1 MKKNLILLSLVFGL
15 CTISQAQFTRY
26 QVKLKNKGGTAHTI
40 ANPSTYLSQRA
51 IDRRIKYGI
60 AIDSTDLPVSQSY
73 ITQIANTP
81 NVTVLNISK
90 WQNAISIQV
99 NNQSA
104 ITTINAFP
112 FVESLNG
119 IAARVGENGRNELRN
134 KFELEENITPVDFS
148 QRTEQVTADYFNYGT
163 NSFNEIHLHNGEF
176 LHNIGLRGQGM
187 QIGMLDNGYN
197 NYSILNAF
205 DSVRL
210 QNQILGTWDFV
221 NREANVTN
229 DGSHGMNCFS
239 TIAANI
245 PGQFIGKAPKASF
258 WLYKT
263 EDDNGEYP
271 IEEFNWVCGVE
282 KADSSGADII
292 SSSVGYYD
300 FDNASFNY
308 TYADMNGNTTI
319 ASKGADMAA
328 KKGMLV
334 FNSIGNEG
342 NKPWKFLITPS
353 DADSVVAVGA
363 VNASGVVGSFSSYGP
378 SSDGQ
383 IKPDMSSVGVSAM
396 IQTNANTIGFS
407 NGTSFAC
414 PNMAG
419 LGTCLWQGFPE
430 FNNMRII
437 RELQKASS
445 KFSTPDDRVGYGIPN
460 MKLAFSNLLVDYATS
475 SSTIANCNVT
485 ISWSSKDIAAMKYEV
500 ERKGPAESVYTKVG
514 TINTQAGTT
523 LTNRNY
529 QFINDVTGLT
539 TGNYSYRIR
548 QIIDTTAASFTA
560 IFIDTTNI
568 NSPTNCV
575 TVIPPEPFKE
585 LITVQPNPV
594 SNKNLTIIVETP
606 FPINNMPINIYDSK
620 GSLVLQLKDSKA
632 VGKKTIEIPMGK
644 FAPGIYYIKFYN
656 EKDVLGTVEAFI
668 L

>member
-1 MKKNLILLSLVFGL
+1 MKKKLLFLSLVIGL
-15 CTISQAQFTRY
+15 CNSSQAQFTRY
-26 QVKLKNKGGTAHTI
+26 QVKLKNKGGTPHTI

-51 IDRRIKYGI
+51 IDRRTKYGI
-60 AIDSTDLPVSQSY
+60 AIDSTDLPVSPSY

-81 NVTVLNISK
+81 NVTILNISK

-99 NNQSA
+99 SNQSA

-112 FVESLNG
+112 FVESVGG
-119 IAARVGENGRNELRN
+119 IAARFGENGRNELRN

-148 QRTEQVTADYFNYGT
+148 QRTEQLTADYFNYGT

-197 NYSILNAF
+197 NYTVLDAF
-205 DSVRL
+205 DSVRI
-210 QNQILGTWDFV
+210 QNQVLGTWDFV
-221 NREANVTN
+221 NKEANVIN

-282 KADSSGADII
+282 RADSSGADII

-300 FDNASFNY
+300 FDNASFNHTY
-308 TYADMNGNTTI
+308 TDMNGNTTI
-319 ASKGADMAA
+319 AAKGADMAA
-328 KKGMLV
+328 KKGLLV

-342 NKPWKFLITPS
+342 NNAWKFLITPS
-353 DADSVVAVGA
+353 DADSIVAVGA
-363 VNASGVVGSFSSYGP
+363 VSSSGVVGNFSSYGP

-396 IQTNANTIGFS
+396 IQTNSNTIGFS

-430 FNNMRII
+430 YNNMRII

-460 MKLAFSNLLVDYATS
+460 MKLAFSNLLIDYATS
-475 SSTIANCNVT
+475 TSTIANCNIT

-514 TINTQAGTT
+514 TVNPQAGTT
-523 LTNRNY
+523 LANRNY

-539 TGNYSYRIR
+539 IGNYSYRIK
-548 QIIDTTAASFTA
+548 QIIDTAAASFTA
-560 IFIDTTNI
+560 VYIDTTNI

-575 TVIPPEPFKE
+575 IVIPPEPFKE

-594 SNKNLTIIVETP
+594 SNKTLAIVVETP
-606 FPINNMPINIYDSK
+606 YAINNMPIIIYDSK
-620 GSLVLQLKDSKA
+620 GSMVLQLQDSKT
-632 VGKKTIEIPMGK
+632 VGKKTIEIPVGK
-644 FAPGIYYIKFYN
+644 FAPGIYYIRFYN
-656 EKDVLGTVEAFI
+656 EKEVLGTVEALI

>member
-1 MKKNLILLSLVFGL
+1 MKKKLILLSLVIGL

-26 QVKLKNKGGTAHTI
+26 QVKLRNKGGTANTI

-51 IDRRIKYGI
+51 IDRRVKYGI

-99 NNQSA
+99 SNQTA

-112 FVESLNG
+112 FVQSVNG
-119 IAARVGENGRNELRN
+119 IAARTGENGRNELRN

-197 NYSILNAF
+197 NYTVLNAF

-221 NREANVTN
+221 NRESNVTN

-363 VNASGVVGSFSSYGP
+363 VTASGVIGSFSSYGP

-475 SSTIANCNVT
+475 SSTIANCNVI

-514 TINTQAGTT
+514 TINPQAGTT

-548 QIIDTTAASFTA
+548 QIIDTAATSFTA
-560 IFIDTTNI
+560 IYIDTTNV

-575 TVIPPEPFKE
+575 IVIPPEPFKE

-594 SNKNLTIIVETP
+594 SNKNLTLIVETP
-606 FPINNMPINIYDSK
+606 FPINNMHINIYDSK

-632 VGKKTIEIPMGK
+632 VGKKIIEITMGK

-656 EKDVLGTVEAFI
+656 EKEVLGTVEAFI

>member
-1 MKKNLILLSLVFGL
+1 
-15 CTISQAQFTRY
+15 R
-26 QVKLKNKGGTAHTI
+26 
-40 ANPSTYLSQRA
+40 
-51 IDRRIKYGI
+51 
-60 AIDSTDLPVSQSY
+60 
-73 ITQIANTP
+73 
-81 NVTVLNISK
+81 
-90 WQNAISIQV
+90 
-99 NNQSA
+99 
-104 ITTINAFP
+104 
-112 FVESLNG
+112 
-119 IAARVGENGRNELRN
+119 RNELRN
-134 KFELEENITPVDFS
+134 KFEEEEKITPIFFG

-187 QIGMLDNGYN
+187 QIGMLDNGYT
-197 NYSILNAF
+197 NYTVLNAF

-221 NREANVTN
+221 NREANVIN

-271 IEEFNWVCGVE
+271 IEEFNWVYGAE
-282 KADSSGADII
+282 RADSSGADII

-319 ASKGADMAA
+319 AAKGADMAA
-328 KKGMLV
+328 KKGLLV
-334 FNSIGNEG
+334 FNSIGNSG
-342 NKPWKFLITPS
+342 NSSSKYLITPS
-353 DADSVVAVGA
+353 DADSIVAVGA
-363 VNASGVVGSFSSYGP
+363 VNSSGVVGSFSSYGP

-383 IKPDMSSVGVSAM
+383 IKPDMASVGVSAM
-396 IQTNANTIGFS
+396 IQTSSNTIGFS

-445 KFSTPDDRVGYGIPN
+445 KFSNPDDRVGYGIPD
-460 MKLAFSNLLVDYATS
+460 MKLAFSNLLIDYASS
-475 SSTIANCNVT
+475 SSTIANCNVS
-485 ISWSSKDIAAMKYEV
+485 INWSSKDIAAMKYEI

-514 TINTQAGTT
+514 TVIPQTGIILA
-523 LTNRNY
+523 NRNY
-529 QFINDVTGLT
+529 QFINDISGLATGI
-539 TGNYSYRIR
+539 YSYRIR
-548 QIIDTTAASFTA
+548 QIIDTAAASLTA
-560 IFIDTTNI
+560 VYIDTTNV
-568 NSPTNCV
+568 NSSTSCV
-575 TVIPPEPFKE
+575 IVNPPEPFKE
-585 LITVQPNPV
+585 LITVRPNPV
-594 SNKNLTIIVETP
+594 SNKSLTIIVETP
-606 FPINNMPINIYDSK
+606 YAINNMPINIYDSK
-620 GSLVLQLKDSKA
+620 GSLLLQLKDSKA

-656 EKDVLGTVEAFI
+656 EKEVLGTVEAFI

>member
-1 MKKNLILLSLVFGL
+1 MKKKLLFLSLVIGL
-15 CTISQAQFTRY
+15 CNSSQAQFTRY
-26 QVKLKNKGGTAHTI
+26 QVKLKNKGGTPHTI

-51 IDRRIKYGI
+51 IDRRTKYGI
-60 AIDSTDLPVSQSY
+60 AIDSTDLPVSPSY

-81 NVTVLNISK
+81 NVTILNISK

-99 NNQSA
+99 SNQSA

-112 FVESLNG
+112 FVESVGG
-119 IAARVGENGRNELRN
+119 IAARFGENGRNELRN

-148 QRTEQVTADYFNYGT
+148 QRTEQLTADYFNYGT

-197 NYSILNAF
+197 NYTVLDAF
-205 DSVRL
+205 DSVRI
-210 QNQILGTWDFV
+210 QNQVLGTWDFV
-221 NREANVTN
+221 NKEANVIN

-282 KADSSGADII
+282 RADSSGADII

-300 FDNASFNY
+300 FDNASFNHI
-308 TYADMNGNTTI
+308 YADMNGNTTI
-319 ASKGADMAA
+319 AAKGADMAA
-328 KKGMLV
+328 KKGLLV

-342 NKPWKFLITPS
+342 NNAWKFLITPS
-353 DADSVVAVGA
+353 DADSIVAVGA
-363 VNASGVVGSFSSYGP
+363 VSSSGVVGNFSSYGP

-396 IQTNANTIGFS
+396 IQTNSNTIGFS

-430 FNNMRII
+430 YNNMRII

-460 MKLAFSNLLVDYATS
+460 MKLAFSNLLIDYATS
-475 SSTIANCNVT
+475 TSTIANCNIT

-514 TINTQAGTT
+514 TVNPQAGTT

-529 QFINDVTGLT
+529 QFINNVTGLT
-539 TGNYSYRIR
+539 IGNYSYRIR
-548 QIIDTTAASFTA
+548 QIIDTAAASFTA
-560 IFIDTTNI
+560 VYIDTTNI

-575 TVIPPEPFKE
+575 IVIPPEPFKE

-594 SNKNLTIIVETP
+594 SNKTLTIVVETP
-606 FPINNMPINIYDSK
+606 YAINNMPIIIYDSK
-620 GSLVLQLKDSKA
+620 GSMVLQLQDSKT
-632 VGKKTIEIPMGK
+632 VGRKTIEIPMGK
-644 FAPGIYYIKFYN
+644 FAPGIYYIRFYN
-656 EKDVLGTVEAFI
+656 EKEVLGTVEAFI